1 MGVVSTTALSCGPA
15 HQVWSPFGF
24 PTPSRPPSF
33 GRPVRSDRTDANTSH
48 PPWNPN
54 TTGFWLRKTNMV
66 ETSVFSQRVQASTN
80 ECTRFLLMPRR
91 TISLHALLSLGP
103 PSSHLPTLSIPKLH
117 FWRLFRKVT
126 LQIEVRNL

>member
-54 TTGFWLRKTNMV
+54 TTGFWLRKTDMV
-66 ETSVFSQRVQASTN
+66 ETSVFFPKGPGFYER
-80 ECTRFLLMPRR
+80 MY
-91 TISLHALLSLGP
+91 TISTHAAKNHLSPRTPLSWTPFLTPPNPINPQTPLLAP
-103 PSSHLPTLSIPKLH
+103 LPEGHAPD
-117 FWRLFRKVT
+117 
-126 LQIEVRNL
+126 